1 MSNPGDPPGAEPEVP
16 EFRRNATRATAQQA
30 RRRKLVLIGGAVALA
45 LVAAGAVV
53 FALTRAEDPA
63 STTTTTTT
71 AISTTTTTAVPTG
84 PIAPLTGLL
93 VPDTDAEGVQRL
105 QRPALVAKIDNA
117 PAAVPQIGLD
127 RADVV
132 IELRVEGISRFMA
145 VVHSQQVDELGP
157 IRSART
163 SDPDLLAMFV
173 RPIVAW
179 SGGNPTV
186 TRAMNSAPW
195 IQSLNPD
202 QTTGAYSRTRAK
214 RAPHNLV
221 ADVPRLYS
229 YADEPPAVPSPL
241 FEYLDAGVDPG
252 GVQVPGVS
260 IAVGDSPSTFL
271 WDPEGGRWLRWSGG
285 VRQTVTSGDQVSA
298 TNVVVLATPYTTS
311 SADRLSP
318 EAQTLGTGTAWVFT
332 QGQLIEGRWDRPDR
346 AQPWRLTGSG
356 GRPIPL
362 TPGVTWVALPSPAS
376 PPSVLSAEA
385 AQQLAAR

>member
-1 MSNPGDPPGAEPEVP
+1 VSDPGGPSGADPEVP
-16 EFRRNATRATAQQA
+16 EVRRDATRAAAEKA
-30 RRRKLVLIGGAVALA
+30 RRRKLVVVVAAVVLA
-45 LVAAGAVV
+45 VVVAGAVV
-53 FALTRAEDPA
+53 FALTRGEEPVAS

-71 AISTTTTTAVPTG
+71 STTTTTAVPTG
-84 PIAPLTGLL
+84 PIAPLTGVL
-93 VPDTDAEGVQRL
+93 VPDTDTEAVQRL
-105 QRPALVAKIDNA
+105 NRPALVAKIDNA
-117 PAAVPQIGLD
+117 PAAMPQIGLD

-132 IELRVEGISRFMA
+132 IELRVEGISRFMG

-173 RPIVAW
+173 RPLVAW

-186 TRAMNSAPW
+186 TRTMNSTPW

-202 QTTGAYSRTRAK
+202 QTTGAYSRTRTK

-241 FEYLDAGVDPG
+241 FEYLEAGVDPG
-252 GVQVPGVS
+252 GVPVPGVS

-271 WDPEGGRWLRWSGG
+271 WDVERGRWLRWSSGAP
-285 VRQTVTSGDQVSA
+285 QTVTGGDQVSA

-332 QGQLIEGRWDRPDR
+332 QGQLVEGRWDRSDR
-346 AQPWRLTGSG
+346 AQPWRLTGLG

-385 AQQLAAR
+385 AQQLAAG